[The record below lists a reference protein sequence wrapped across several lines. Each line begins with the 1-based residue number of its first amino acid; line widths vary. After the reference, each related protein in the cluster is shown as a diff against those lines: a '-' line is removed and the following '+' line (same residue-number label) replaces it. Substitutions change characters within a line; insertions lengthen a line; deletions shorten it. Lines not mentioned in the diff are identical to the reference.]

1 LTKEFFFFFF
11 NALTFELRIY
21 WCGVGQST
29 WKRPEV
35 VVCFVCLLCYFFT
48 VEMLADEFA
57 AGRTIEQLLYSY
69 HHLTRKQIEAALAY
83 AADMKQT
90 SLRTD

>member
-1 LTKEFFFFFF
+1 MEHPLITTNPGIEGGKP
-11 NALTFELRIY
+11 I
-21 WCGVGQST
+21 
-29 WKRPEV
+29 
-35 VVCFVCLLCYFFT
+35 T

-69 HHLTRKQIEAALAY
+69 PHLTRKQIEAALAY
-83 AADMKQT
+83 AADLKQM